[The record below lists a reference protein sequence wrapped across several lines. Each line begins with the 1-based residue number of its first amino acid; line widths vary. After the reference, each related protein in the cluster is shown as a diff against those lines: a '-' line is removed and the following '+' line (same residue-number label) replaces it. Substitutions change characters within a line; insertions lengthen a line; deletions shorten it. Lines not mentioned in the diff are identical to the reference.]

1 MKRFLPWLGAAILLA
16 GQSHAQETKLV
27 IAPGHGKVIQEYVV
41 TEHLTPVK
49 VTIPL
54 EIGATI
60 PDGVQLAPVP
70 LAMVDKVPEVRNYEY
85 FVAGNKVV
93 FVEPYTR
100 KILQIIQ

>member
-1 MKRFLPWLGAAILLA
+1 MKQSFQWLGTAVLLA
-16 GQSHAQETKLV
+16 GQANAQDAKLV

-41 TEHLTPVK
+41 TEHLARVR

-60 PDGVQLAPVP
+60 PAGVQLAPVP

-100 KILQIIQ
+100 KILQIVQ